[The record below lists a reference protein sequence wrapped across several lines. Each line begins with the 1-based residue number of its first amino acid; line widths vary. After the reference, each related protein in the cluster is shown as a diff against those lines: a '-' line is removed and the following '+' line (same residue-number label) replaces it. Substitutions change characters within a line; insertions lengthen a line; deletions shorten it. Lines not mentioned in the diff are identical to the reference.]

1 MFASRNARREHMNGL
16 EGADCRQKCQA
27 KEAEVWITIAERLMA
42 FNSSK
47 TMFFASRD
55 ILKITYKMS
64 SLRETF
70 MNAMRS
76 AVQTLPDGRKI
87 NERSPPKFAIVECDP
102 EYNFYA

>member
-1 MFASRNARREHMNGL
+1 MFASRKARREHRNGL
-16 EGADCRQKCQA
+16 EGTDCRQKCQA
-27 KEAEVWITIAERLMA
+27 KEAEVWIVIAELLMT

-47 TMFFASRD
+47 IMFFASRD

-64 SLRETF
+64 SLREAF

-87 NERSPPKFAIVECDP
+87 KERSLPKFAISECDP
-102 EYNFYA
+102 KYSFYA